1 MTNYMATGMG
11 GQPQPQP
18 RPSPQG
24 QSSPSMNMNVSPEKR
39 NALKNYLEGY
49 KDAIQKKTMDQLLPN
64 I

>member
-39 NALKNYLEGY
+39 NALKNYLEGFV
-49 KDAIQKKTMDQLLPN
+49 ILSN
-64 I
+64 W